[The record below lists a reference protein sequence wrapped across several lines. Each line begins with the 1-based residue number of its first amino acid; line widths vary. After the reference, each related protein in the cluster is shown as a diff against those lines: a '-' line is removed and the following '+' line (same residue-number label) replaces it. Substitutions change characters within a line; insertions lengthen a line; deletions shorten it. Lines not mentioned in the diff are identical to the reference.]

1 MRILYESDLAG
12 SKYHGMAYRIYQFSR
27 EFVERGHEVMIVAA
41 SYSHVRRIN
50 PIVNNELTDEQID
63 GINYKWI
70 KTPKYQGNGVGR
82 VVHMFLYNLKL
93 WFYAKKIARSFNP
106 DVVIASGVS
115 PLDFIGCYRIAKYS
129 KAKILLEVGDLWP
142 LSPIELGGYSP
153 KHPFIRIMQWAE
165 NYSFRNTDAVI
176 SLLPCVQEYMA
187 EHGLLVSKFNYIP
200 NGIIPKEW
208 NISNELPNDVQSV
221 FNKLKRKGKFI
232 IGYTGAHGQANSLKS
247 IIDTVSTLEKE
258 NVALVLIGSGQE
270 KDRLQKYVIE
280 NEITNVYFISPQPK
294 ELIPVCLNQMDILYI
309 GLQRQSLFRFGIS
322 PNKMFDYMM
331 ASKPIIQAIE
341 AGNNLVKEANCGV
354 YAEPEN
360 VEAITQAILKLKA
373 TSSEEREKLG
383 KNGYEYV
390 LKYHSYDVLTER
402 YLNILTNLVKS

>member
-93 WFYAKKIARSFNP
+93 WFYAKKIAKSFNP

-115 PLDFIGCYRIAKYS
+115 PLDFIGCYRIAKCS
-129 KAKILLEVGDLWP
+129 GAKICLEVGDLWP
-142 LSPIELGGYSP
+142 LTPMELGGYSS
-153 KHPFIRIMQWAE
+153 KHPFIRVMQKVE
-165 NYSFRNTDAVI
+165 NFAYRHTDTVI
-176 SLLPCVQEYMA
+176 SLLPCAEEYMML
-187 EHGLLVSKFNYIP
+187 HGLKEGKFHNIP
-200 NGIIPKEW
+200 NGIIVKDWMTPEQLPQSHQSIIKRLKKEGKFMVGFSGTHS
-208 NISNELPNDVQSV
+208 ISNALFTLLDVAIQLLDENIVFVLVGDGPIKDEL
-221 FNKLKRKGKFI
+221 RKCADSRNINNVYFLPSI
-232 IGYTGAHGQANSLKS
+232 SKS
-247 IIDTVSTLEKE
+247 IIPSFLE
-258 NVALVLIGSGQE
+258 A
-270 KDRLQKYVIE
+270 
-280 NEITNVYFISPQPK
+280 
-294 ELIPVCLNQMDILYI
+294 MDILYI
-309 GLQRQSLFRFGIS
+309 GFQKQSLYRFGIS
-322 PNKMFDYMM
+322 PNKIFDYMM
-331 ASKPIIQAIE
+331 ASKPILQAID
-341 AGNNLVKEANCGV
+341 AGNDIVKEAQCGV
-354 YAEPEN
+354 SVDAEN
-360 VEAITQAILKLKA
+360 VTEIVNGILRLKNMPI
-373 TSSEEREKLG
+373 EEREKLG